1 MAKLTFEETE
11 LDVGKFEVNK
21 EYKIEFDSKEYGH
34 TTINRALIKSVDIES
49 NTIEFE
55 PLAEIKK
62 QEVESMSKGFLFTAS
77 DTKGNTVLKV
87 D

>member
-55 PLAEIKK
+55 PLIEIKK
-62 QEVESMSKGFLFTAS
+62 QEEFEQKGFLFTI
-77 DTKGNTVLKV
+77 DDIEGNTVLKI
-87 D
+87 